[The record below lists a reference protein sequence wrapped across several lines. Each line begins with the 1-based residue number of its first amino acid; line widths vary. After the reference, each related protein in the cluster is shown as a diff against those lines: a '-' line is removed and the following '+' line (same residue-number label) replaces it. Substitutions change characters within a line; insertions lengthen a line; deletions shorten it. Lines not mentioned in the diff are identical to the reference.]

1 MWTPNQSPTLCAMRT
16 SSRAWT
22 SAALRSVRAGASAV
36 GAMVLCAGCASLS
49 PPPPVDILPTTP
61 PPLAAAPRT
70 PPPVTGGLFHNA
82 SYRPVFE
89 DRRARVV
96 GDNVTIQIVENVTA
110 SQKSS
115 SSVDR
120 NSEVSAGITALPF
133 VSKSFTDKTTLG
145 ATSDNTFAG
154 KGGTESANTFSGS
167 ITATVIDV
175 LPNGHLIVAGE
186 KQIGVNQ
193 NVDVLR
199 FSGTI
204 DPRSL
209 QPGSIINSTQVAN
222 VRVESRGRGAQN
234 EAQVMG
240 WLGRFFLTILPF

>member
-1 MWTPNQSPTLCAMRT
+1 MQLV
-16 SSRAWT
+16 
-22 SAALRSVRAGASAV
+22 AAL
-36 GAMVLCAGCASLS
+36 VLPGCASLS
-49 PPPPVDILPTTP
+49 PTPPVDILPTTP
-61 PPLAAAPRT
+61 PPLAAVSRT
-70 PPPVTGGLFHNA
+70 PPPVTGSLYHKA
-82 SYRPVFE
+82 SYRPAFE
-89 DRRARVV
+89 DQRARMV
-96 GDNVTIQIVENVTA
+96 GDSVTIQIVEKVTA

-120 NSEVSAGITALPF
+120 NSEISAGISALPF
-133 VSKSFTDKTTLG
+133 VNKSLTDKTTLG
-145 ATSDNTFAG
+145 AKSDNTFAG

-175 LPNGHLIVAGE
+175 LPNGHLIVTGE

-222 VRVESRGRGAQN
+222 VRVESRPWRPGRSPGHGVAGP
-234 EAQVMG
+234 V
-240 WLGRFFLTILPF
+240 LPDHIAVLRNAPINIKNNSC